1 MGVVSDETNTGYYHP
16 ISIAELDAMDIPDT
30 EFIIQD
36 IIADGAAVLLSGRE
50 KSGKGHLLIDA
61 AVSVATGQPCF
72 GKAVLK
78 EGPVLY
84 CSLEESPRT
93 LRQRFR
99 RRLDGRVDAPVDI
112 LPLDG
117 FTEERFQLENVA
129 HLKAFTELLTTKGYI
144 LVIIDT
150 LREAHSGRENDSDEM
165 APLVRRIR
173 DIAHG
178 LGVTIVVSHH
188 MNKAYGSSRGS
199 TAILASFD
207 DEIAFTRSEDRSDTT
222 IRGELR
228 AEGRNLPKYVTGVV
242 FDAETGRW
250 QATDEVET
258 IADPNLRQR
267 ILDVLDNSGQWLS
280 AKDLDIFL
288 DGASLKSIQNRLSEM
303 RNENPPPF
311 AQSGQPRKGNPRKY
325 HSHTARMDLGNLVD
339 FPQPYQYAATGTD
352 EVVF

>member
-1 MGVVSDETNTGYYHP
+1 
-16 ISIAELDAMDIPDT
+16 MDIPDT
-30 EFIIQD
+30 EFVIQD
-36 IIADGAAVLLSGRE
+36 IVADGAAVLLSGRE
-50 KSGKGHLLIDA
+50 KSGKGYLLIDIA
-61 AVSVATGQPCF
+61 ASIATGQPCF

-99 RRLDGRVDAPVDI
+99 RRLSGQLDAPVDI

-117 FTEERFQLENVA
+117 FTEERFQLENFA
-129 HLKAFTELLTTKGYI
+129 HLRAFTDLLTAKNYV

-178 LGVTIVVSHH
+178 LGVTIMVSHH

-199 TAILASFD
+199 IAILASFD
-207 DEIAFTRSEDRSDTT
+207 DELAFTRSEDRTET
-222 IRGELR
+222 VICGELR
-228 AEGRNLPKYVTGVV
+228 AEGRNLPKYVTSVV

-250 QATDEVET
+250 QASDELET
-258 IADPNLRQR
+258 VADPNLRTR
-267 ILDVLDNSGQWLS
+267 ILDTLERSQTWLS
-280 AKDLDIFL
+280 ANELDVLII
-288 DGASLKSIQNRLSEM
+288 GVSLKTIQNKLSEM
-303 RNENPPPF
+303 RSEKPMPS
-311 AQSGQPRKGNPRKY
+311 AESGQPKKNSPRKY
-325 HSHTARMDLGNLVD
+325 HTLSPPMEMHNVVD
-339 FPQPYQYAATGTD
+339 FPPSQSYAATGTEGPW
-352 EVVF
+352 EVRF

>member
-1 MGVVSDETNTGYYHP
+1 MSEEPTWSYYHP
-16 ISIAELDAMDIPDT
+16 ISVAELDVMDIPDT

-36 IIADGAAVLLSGRE
+36 ILADGAAVLLSGRE

-61 AVSVATGQPCF
+61 AVSIATGQPCF

-84 CSLEESPRT
+84 CSIEESPRT

-99 RRLDGRVDAPVDI
+99 RRLNGQLDAPVDI

-117 FTEERFQLENVA
+117 FTEERFELENPE
-129 HLKAFTELLTTKGYI
+129 HLKGLTDLLGAKNYV

-150 LREAHSGRENDSDEM
+150 LREAHSRRENDSDEM

-207 DEIAFTRSEDRSDTT
+207 DEIAFTRSEDRSETS

-228 AEGRNLPKYVTGVV
+228 AEGRNLPKYVTSVS
-242 FDAETGRW
+242 FDADTGRW
-250 QATDEVET
+250 EATNEPEQLP
-258 IADPNLRQR
+258 DPNLRTR
-267 ILDVLDNSGQWLS
+267 ILDTLEDSGAWLS
-280 AKDLDIFL
+280 ARDLDVFL
-288 DGASLKSIQNRLSEM
+288 DGVSLKTIQNKLSEM
-303 RNENPPPF
+303 RLETPRPF
-311 AQSGQPRKGNPRKY
+311 AESGQPKKNNPRRY
-325 HSHTARMDLGNLVD
+325 HALSQRMDLGVVVD
-339 FPQPYQYAATGTD
+339 FPHSHPYAATGTD
-352 EVVF
+352 GNWEEL